1 MPDKV
6 FIDTNVLIY
15 GYSEDEPDKR
25 QRAIDCVGSGE
36 AWISTQVL
44 NETINVLKRKF
55 SLSYSQIRDAVQEL
69 SEGFP
74 IVLVSV
80 NTIEMALNLAERY
93 QYSYFDS
100 LILAS
105 ALEAGCQILYSED
118 LQPTFRTLSVT
129 TSQKRK
135 GRESKYLSRGVSW
148 RQAASN

>member
-15 GYSEDEPDKR
+15 AYSEDDPDKR
-25 QRAIDCVGSGE
+25 QRVIDCVRSGE

-118 LQPTFRTLSVT
+118 LQDGQRIENQLMIVNPFS
-129 TSQKRK
+129 
-135 GRESKYLSRGVSW
+135 
-148 RQAASN
+148 

>member
-15 GYSEDEPDKR
+15 GYSEDEPDKQ
-25 QRAIDCVGSGE
+25 QRAIDCVRSGE
-36 AWISTQVL
+36 TWISTQVL

-74 IVLVSV
+74 IILVSV

-118 LQPTFRTLSVT
+118 LQDGQRIENQLMIVNPF
-129 TSQKRK
+129 
-135 GRESKYLSRGVSW
+135 G
-148 RQAASN
+148 

>member
-6 FIDTNVLIY
+6 FLDTNVLIY
-15 GYSEDEPDKR
+15 AYSEDEPDKR
-25 QRAIDCVGSGE
+25 QRVIDCVRSGE

-55 SLSYSQIRDAVQEL
+55 SLSYSQIRDAVQEV
-69 SEGFP
+69 SKGFP
-74 IVLVSV
+74 IILVSV

-118 LQPTFRTLSVT
+118 LHDGQRIENQLMIINPFS
-129 TSQKRK
+129 
-135 GRESKYLSRGVSW
+135 
-148 RQAASN
+148 

>member
-1 MPDKV
+1 MGFFHV
-6 FIDTNVLIY
+6 SHFSTYFVNVLIFNSKANLERR
-15 GYSEDEPDKR
+15 GFRPKIFD
-25 QRAIDCVGSGE
+25 
-36 AWISTQVL
+36 
-44 NETINVLKRKF
+44 ETINVLKRKF

-105 ALEAGCQILYSED
+105 ALEARCQILYSED
-118 LQPTFRTLSVT
+118 LQDGQRIENQLTIINPFS
-129 TSQKRK
+129 
-135 GRESKYLSRGVSW
+135 
-148 RQAASN
+148 

>member
-25 QRAIDCVGSGE
+25 QRAIDCVRSGG

-55 SLSYSQIRDAVQEL
+55 SLSYSQIREAVQEL

-100 LILAS
+100 LI
-105 ALEAGCQILYSED
+105 I
-118 LQPTFRTLSVT
+118 
-129 TSQKRK
+129 TSLVRLTGKI
-135 GRESKYLSRGVSW
+135 
-148 RQAASN
+148 

>member
-6 FIDTNVLIY
+6 FFDTNVLIY

-25 QRAIDCVGSGE
+25 QRAIDCVRSGE

-55 SLSYSQIRDAVQEL
+55 SLSYSQIREAVQEL

-74 IVLVSV
+74 IILVSV

-118 LQPTFRTLSVT
+118 LQDGQRIENQLMIVNPF
-129 TSQKRK
+129 
-135 GRESKYLSRGVSW
+135 G
-148 RQAASN
+148 

>member
-25 QRAIDCVGSGE
+25 QRAIDCVRSGE

-80 NTIEMALNLAERY
+80 NTIEIALNLAERY

-118 LQPTFRTLSVT
+118 LQDGQRIENQLMIVNPF
-129 TSQKRK
+129 
-135 GRESKYLSRGVSW
+135 G
-148 RQAASN
+148 

>member
-25 QRAIDCVGSGE
+25 QQAIDCVRSGE

-55 SLSYSQIRDAVQEL
+55 SLSYSQIREAVQEL

-118 LQPTFRTLSVT
+118 LHDGQRIENQLMIVNPFS
-129 TSQKRK
+129 
-135 GRESKYLSRGVSW
+135 
-148 RQAASN
+148 

>member
-15 GYSEDEPDKR
+15 GYSEDEPNKR
-25 QRAIDCVGSGE
+25 QRAIDCVRSGE

-118 LQPTFRTLSVT
+118 LQDGQRIENQLMIINPFS
-129 TSQKRK
+129 
-135 GRESKYLSRGVSW
+135 
-148 RQAASN
+148 

>member
-1 MPDKV
+1 M
-6 FIDTNVLIY
+6 LIFNSKAVVERR
-15 GYSEDEPDKR
+15 GFRPKIFD
-25 QRAIDCVGSGE
+25 
-36 AWISTQVL
+36 
-44 NETINVLKRKF
+44 ETINVLKRKF
-55 SLSYSQIRDAVQEL
+55 SLSYSQIREAVQEL

-118 LQPTFRTLSVT
+118 LQDGQRIENQLTIVNPF
-129 TSQKRK
+129 
-135 GRESKYLSRGVSW
+135 G
-148 RQAASN
+148 

>member
-25 QRAIDCVGSGE
+25 QRAIDCVRSGE

-55 SLSYSQIRDAVQEL
+55 SLSYSQIRDAVQEI
-69 SEGFP
+69 SKGFP

-105 ALEAGCQILYSED
+105 ALEARCQILYSED
-118 LQPTFRTLSVT
+118 LHDGQRIENQLTIINPFS
-129 TSQKRK
+129 
-135 GRESKYLSRGVSW
+135 
-148 RQAASN
+148 

>member
-25 QRAIDCVGSGE
+25 QRAIDCVRSGE

-55 SLSYSQIRDAVQEL
+55 SLSYSQIREAVQEV

-118 LQPTFRTLSVT
+118 LQDGQRIENQLMIVNPF
-129 TSQKRK
+129 
-135 GRESKYLSRGVSW
+135 G
-148 RQAASN
+148 

>member
-15 GYSEDEPDKR
+15 AYSEDEPDKR
-25 QRAIDCVGSGE
+25 QRAIDCVRSGE

-69 SEGFP
+69 SEEFP

-118 LQPTFRTLSVT
+118 LQDGQRIENQLMIVNPF
-129 TSQKRK
+129 
-135 GRESKYLSRGVSW
+135 G
-148 RQAASN
+148 

>member
-25 QRAIDCVGSGE
+25 QRAIDCVRSGE

-118 LQPTFRTLSVT
+118 LQDGQRIENQLMIVNPFS
-129 TSQKRK
+129 
-135 GRESKYLSRGVSW
+135 
-148 RQAASN
+148 

>member
-44 NETINVLKRKF
+44 NETINVLK
-55 SLSYSQIRDAVQEL
+55 L
-69 SEGFP
+69 
-74 IVLVSV
+74 LVSV

-118 LQPTFRTLSVT
+118 LQDGQRIENQLMIINPFS
-129 TSQKRK
+129 
-135 GRESKYLSRGVSW
+135 
-148 RQAASN
+148 

>member
-1 MPDKV
+1 MPDQV

-25 QRAIDCVGSGE
+25 QRAIDCVRSGE

-55 SLSYSQIRDAVQEL
+55 SLSYSQIRDAVQEV
-69 SEGFP
+69 SKGFP
-74 IVLVSV
+74 IILVSV

-118 LQPTFRTLSVT
+118 LQDGQRIENQLMIVNPF
-129 TSQKRK
+129 
-135 GRESKYLSRGVSW
+135 G
-148 RQAASN
+148 

>member
-25 QRAIDCVGSGE
+25 QRAIDCVRSGE

-118 LQPTFRTLSVT
+118 LHDGQRIENQLTIINPFS
-129 TSQKRK
+129 
-135 GRESKYLSRGVSW
+135 
-148 RQAASN
+148 

>member
-6 FIDTNVLIY
+6 FIDTNVLIC

-25 QRAIDCVGSGE
+25 QRAIDCVRSGE

-118 LQPTFRTLSVT
+118 LQDGQRIENQLMIVNPFS
-129 TSQKRK
+129 
-135 GRESKYLSRGVSW
+135 
-148 RQAASN
+148 

>member
-118 LQPTFRTLSVT
+118 LQDGQRIENQLTIVNPF
-129 TSQKRK
+129 
-135 GRESKYLSRGVSW
+135 G
-148 RQAASN
+148 

>member
-6 FIDTNVLIY
+6 FLDTNVLIY
-15 GYSEDEPDKR
+15 AYSEDEPNKR
-25 QRAIDCVGSGE
+25 QRAIDCVRSAE

-55 SLSYSQIRDAVQEL
+55 SLSYSQIREAVQEL

-100 LILAS
+100 L
-105 ALEAGCQILYSED
+105 EAGCQILYSED
-118 LQPTFRTLSVT
+118 LQDGQRIENQLTIVNPF
-129 TSQKRK
+129 
-135 GRESKYLSRGVSW
+135 G
-148 RQAASN
+148 

>member
-25 QRAIDCVGSGE
+25 QRAIDCVRLGE

-55 SLSYSQIRDAVQEL
+55 SLSYSQIREAVQEL

-118 LQPTFRTLSVT
+118 LHDGQRIENQLMIVNPFS
-129 TSQKRK
+129 
-135 GRESKYLSRGVSW
+135 
-148 RQAASN
+148 